1 MSDSRD
7 NITGRSVSLQ
17 HENRGPF
24 APGDIIN
31 GSYKVEAFLGQ
42 GGMGFVYRVEH
53 LAMSR
58 QLALK
63 VLRSDQVTETAWR
76 RFQTE
81 AQAIARLDHINI
93 VKIYD
98 MSHSENGLPY
108 YTMDLLTGE
117 SLAELLSYLDILP
130 LKQALPIFR
139 QVCAGLAYA
148 HERGIIHRDIKPANI
163 MLLSQSNNVGGK
175 IVKIVDFGIAKLT
188 AIDGGAHQGV
198 TRPGEVFGSPLYMSP
213 EQCAG
218 IAVDHRT
225 DIYSVGVT
233 FFEILTG
240 STPFAG
246 NTAVETTMMH
256 QSMEAPTLNSQVSGG
271 NLQFPSELE
280 RIIAKLL
287 QKSPEKRYQSLAET
301 AADLLSLEHYINSAS
316 HSASSST
323 FDAPT
328 PAFSRPAIARAI
340 ETTISSEDKKR
351 HAEAENRMKIIGLA
365 LFLLLGAAA
374 ITAAFSFWPQPT
386 AKKVVAKAPPASTG
400 TAEALPAKS
409 KYQAEIDNKTP
420 FSTIV
425 KKNGETFRHFEFPRD
440 FSVGFLQYSHNNT
453 LATTMARGPRDVP
466 YHANVE
472 ITVSGDVT
480 QYPTILKRFQHGD
493 LKHLECKSIEANN
506 EMVKNISQVTSI
518 HKLELAGN
526 DIDDGC
532 LAAMSKLIELES
544 LDIADTKI
552 TGQGMAKAPLIGHL
566 VSLNFN
572 ADDKVSPLL
581 DALRHSKKIERLYLD
596 KTAVSAH
603 DIESLSTMPNLETL
617 TLSTN
622 GLRDSDLA
630 PLVKLKHLKSL
641 DLRRNHQLT
650 SASCPTF
657 MQMPQL
663 SKLYLSLAD
672 WSPTVKRK
680 LQRALPH
687 CSIKSISKAHWSPDG
702 KNAD

>member
-24 APGDIIN
+24 AAGDIIN

-53 LAMSR
+53 LAMNR

-163 MLLSQSNNVGGK
+163 MLLSQSNRAGGK

-188 AIDGGAHQGV
+188 AIDGGASQGV

-218 IAVDHRT
+218 SAVDHRT

-256 QSMEAPTLNSQVSGG
+256 QSMEAPTLNSQVSGS
-271 NLQFPSELE
+271 NFQFPSELE

-287 QKSPEKRYQSLAET
+287 RKAPEKRYQSLAET
-301 AADLLSLEHYINSAS
+301 ASDLLSLQQYIDSALD
-316 HSASSST
+316 SAL
-323 FDAPT
+323 DAPT

-340 ETTISSEDKKR
+340 ETTISSEDKKT
-351 HAEAENRMKIIGLA
+351 HASAENRMKIIGLA

-374 ITAAFSFWPQPT
+374 ITATFSLWPQLT
-386 AKKVVAKAPPASTG
+386 EKKVVARKAPPASTG
-400 TAEALPAKS
+400 TAEPLPLKS
-409 KYQAEIDNKTP
+409 IYQTEIDNKTP
-420 FSTIV
+420 FSTVI
-425 KKNGETFRHFEFPRD
+425 KKNGQSIRHFEFPKD
-440 FSVGFLQYSHNNT
+440 FSVGFLQYSDHDT
-453 LATTMARGPRDVP
+453 FATTMARGPRDVP
-466 YHANVE
+466 YHANLE
-472 ITVSGDVT
+472 LTVSGDAT
-480 QYPTILKRFQHGD
+480 QYPAILKRFQHGD
-493 LKHLECKSIEANN
+493 LKNFKSKSIEGNN

-518 HKLELAGN
+518 HRLELAGN

-532 LAAMSKLIELES
+532 LAAMSKLTELEA
-544 LDIADTKI
+544 LDITDTKI
-552 TGQGMAKAPLIGHL
+552 TGTGMARAPLIGQL

-572 ADDKVSPLL
+572 HDNKVSPLL
-581 DALRHSKKIERLYLD
+581 DALRHTKKIERLYLD

-603 DIESLSTMPNLETL
+603 DIESLSTMPNLEIL
-617 TLSTN
+617 TLSNNDLRN
-622 GLRDSDLA
+622 GDLA

-650 SASCPTF
+650 WASSPIF
-657 MQMPQL
+657 IQMPHL
-663 SKLYLSLAD
+663 TKLYLSLAD
-672 WSPTVKRK
+672 WSPKLKHK
-680 LQRALPH
+680 LQKALPH
-687 CSIKSISKAHWSPDG
+687 CSIKNISKAHWSPDS